1 MARQKLMDR
10 RMEIRSPHVLQG
22 LGGGPGDLGCSR
34 FSICGDARE
43 RCPDIVHGRIVEAMT
58 LDPLLQE
65 LREAPQPVLRLR
77 TELPGSEPRV
87 VALLSGSFD
96 PLTIGHVALAEAAL
110 NHANLVLLV
119 YSVRTQPKEAGVP
132 GPLLSEEERL
142 AVLEAFCEARPGI
155 EPALCSHGLLA
166 EQVEAAAARFPA
178 SDMALVMGS
187 DKVRQLLDPRWYQD
201 RELDLETLFSRA
213 NVFYAVRSEDEG
225 VVEELLQQPENS
237 RWRKRFVR
245 LDVPPD
251 VASVSS
257 RGVRERVAAGKA
269 VTQFVP
275 SEAAVLLERR
285 RTSS

>member
-1 MARQKLMDR
+1 
-10 RMEIRSPHVLQG
+10 
-22 LGGGPGDLGCSR
+22 
-34 FSICGDARE
+34 
-43 RCPDIVHGRIVEAMT
+43 MT

-77 TELPGSEPRV
+77 TELPGPEPRV

-110 NHANLVLLV
+110 NHANLMLLV
-119 YSVRTQPKEAGVP
+119 YSVRTQPKEPGVP

-166 EQVEAAAARFPA
+166 EQVEAAAARFSAP
-178 SDMALVMGS
+178 DIALVMGS

-201 RELDLETLFSRA
+201 RELALGTLFSRA

-237 RWRKRFVR
+237 RWRERFVR

-257 RGVRERVAAGKA
+257 RAVRERVAAGKA